1 MARLITSK
9 DLLADIGY
17 KEPKATVTYSD
28 FEIPKDAQPVRTTP
42 KIDLENLNP
51 DLQERIARMQ
61 EDWKNN
67 KELNPKGLDLPITRA
82 ASTAAYQE
90 ELKRRKAAG
99 EPNIFTPADVPKGA
113 TMVHQNAIDLP
124 TSVPDSFLEQYGLH
138 RPLIKKGDPVHVQ
151 INQNSTYEAPTFK
164 GISSA
169 DLLKEIESGLQEQ
182 NQGQQNKVYSPLDV
196 FTAAISK
203 GLLGNT
209 VAPQEVKPGI
219 LEKLLGGI
227 EAAGSMASGAVTGI
241 PAAMAYGYVPKGSQP
256 SAYEEAKKRS
266 ELISQFQYK
275 PQTQTGQSLVEMLG
289 EVPKKVLG
297 TSAPLPPMLGV
308 ESQLLGR
315 TAYERPPAINA
326 PKMPSKYALT
336 EPALQSVPKM
346 PANVTPISTLSGVGA
361 AEASLNP
368 YAGKFTGE
376 SVGRG
381 ERVPQIKV
389 SKIAGDVPLEEQRL
403 KAEVLQDILKDNKQI
418 RPGVL
423 TGNEDILRMEYNE
436 AKRADKSPAGQILKE
451 QIVNE
456 QNALSNYAQ
465 ERIKNTGSNRLLDTP
480 EKQGYAL
487 NNAVIGR
494 FDPKTGEYEGMLG
507 FIQKLKHEVYE
518 EGRKKVGDNPVGVTN
533 FENLLNSKKLQA
545 DLKMGG
551 NTDFTAGLRD
561 LLDQY
566 KTEGFTDIKPNS
578 IAGLEELR
586 KTLNRKRNNNN
597 SYEVGKLINAIDED
611 IAAVGGAGAIEKGRQ
626 IHALEKTIFGRDGI
640 KINSIFGEINKN
652 QIKQGIPTE
661 KITEKLNGLPI
672 DQWKHIYDTADKV
685 SKGEIQIG
693 NTPYKIPKDVIDQ
706 ANLIKNEMKGS
717 IAREIFQ
724 QGEKKI
730 GVWNQN
736 SANVAMNNLMDKI
749 EYAFDPKEQLAFQ
762 KLNLAGQFMPG
773 VHSYEGAAMQAER
786 MGVIGEIA
794 KKIPFAGG
802 AIASALSHGTGTG
815 AGVVVGEAGKNLLL
829 RNLSK
834 KDAQKMQETMKNNY
848 NLGNLM
854 ELKKGNEK

>member
-1 MARLITSK
+1 MARLISSK
-9 DLLADIGY
+9 DLLAEGGY
-17 KEPKATVTYSD
+17 KEPKGTVTYSD
-28 FEIPKDAQPVRTTP
+28 FEIPKDTVPLRSTP
-42 KIDLENLNP
+42 KIDLENLDF
-51 DLQERIARMQ
+51 DLQDRIAKMQ

-67 KELNPKGLDLPITRA
+67 KKLNPKGLDLPITSGARTAQQQEDLKKRA
-82 ASTAAYQE
+82 
-90 ELKRRKAAG
+90 AAG

-113 TMVHQNAIDLP
+113 SMVHMNAIDLP

-138 RPLIKKGDPVHVQ
+138 RPLKGKGDAVHVQ
-151 INQNSTYEAPTFK
+151 INPNSNYEAPTFK

-169 DLLKEIESGLQEQ
+169 DLLKQAESLTPEQ
-182 NQGQQNKVYSPLDV
+182 AQGKTYSPLDV
-196 FTAAISK
+196 FASAISK
-203 GLLGNT
+203 GLFGNT
-209 VAPQEVKPGI
+209 VAPQEIKPGI
-219 LEKLLGGI
+219 LEKLLGGL
-227 EAAGSMASGAVTGI
+227 EAAGSMATGAVTAI
-241 PAAMAYGYVPKGSQP
+241 PSAMAYGYVPKGSQP

-266 ELISQFQYK
+266 ELISQFQVK
-275 PQTQTGQSLVEMLG
+275 PQTQTGQNLVEMLG
-289 EVPKKVLG
+289 NVPKAILG

-308 ESQLLGR
+308 ESQLFGR
-315 TAYERPPAINA
+315 TAYEKPPAINA

-336 EPALQSVPKM
+336 EPALQKVPAM

-381 ERVPQIKV
+381 ELYPQIKN
-389 SKIAGDVPLEEQRL
+389 SKIAGDVPVNEQQL
-403 KAEVLQDILKDNKQI
+403 KAEVLQDVLKDSKQI

-423 TGNEDILRMEYNE
+423 SGNEDTLRIEYNE

-456 QNALSNYAQ
+456 QNALTNYALD
-465 ERIKNTGSNRLLDTP
+465 RIQNTGASRLLNTP
-480 EKQGYAL
+480 EKRGYAM

-494 FDPKTGEYEGMLG
+494 FDPKTGEFEGMLG
-507 FIQKLKHEVYE
+507 FIQKLKHDVYE
-518 EGRKKVGDNPVGVTN
+518 AGFKQVGDKPVGVDN
-533 FENLLNSKKLQA
+533 FEKLLNSKKLQA

-551 NTDFTAGLRD
+551 NTDFTTGLKE
-561 LLDQY
+561 LLEQY

-586 KTLNRKRNNNN
+586 KTLNRKRTASN

-611 IAAVGGAGAIEKGRQ
+611 IAAVGGPGQIEKGRK
-626 IHALEKTIFGRDGI
+626 IHALEKTIFGPQGI
-640 KINSIFGEINKN
+640 KINLIFGEIDPVTL
-652 QIKQGIPTE
+652 IKKGVPTE
-661 KITEKLNGLPI
+661 NITSKLNDLPL

-685 SKGEIQIG
+685 SKGIIKIDNIG
-693 NTPYKIPKDVIDQ
+693 YKIPQDVIDQ
-706 ANLIKNEMKGS
+706 ANQLKNEMKGS
-717 IAREIFQ
+717 IAREIYQ

-736 SANVAMNNLMDKI
+736 SANQALNSLGDKI
-749 EYAFDPKEQLAFQ
+749 TYAFSPEEQLAFNR
-762 KLNLAGQFMPG
+762 LNLAGQWMPG
-773 VHSYEGAAMQAER
+773 IHSYEGGAMQAER
-786 MGVIGEIA
+786 MGLLKTGIS
-794 KKIPFAGG
+794 KLPFLGG
-802 AIASALSHGTGTG
+802 ALVGGATKGAGTGV
-815 AGVVVGEAGKNLLL
+815 GVAAGEAGQNLLL

-834 KDAQKMQETMKNNY
+834 KDAAKMQEAMQNNY